1 MSDNEDESADAEVN
15 EIESKELGS
24 TLEDSDGL
32 EDAQNDLKIYIPS
45 INLDED
51 QFDDNKPSTFR
62 SSGVKEK
69 LVQLKIPYRKEKI
82 DKLTDMVISDY
93 FWQRLSEN
101 RTVLVE
107 DAALSELMGDPDLS
121 EYFKSDREAVV
132 GADAKAEED
141 VAQIELNFKRMLLD
155 LVGETL
161 HDLYLEKYEEPTCVS
176 NFFPGIKNSLK
187 KHHFKSIIRGPQ
199 SQEEAQK
206 MIKKKINKLLKLAVS
221 TESFLD
227 TKPEINAKSK
237 WRTHKKLDLVDSLL
251 DTEMREQEHEWSNYE
266 LEEYEA
272 KILISNT
279 IFDMILKDTVDCFQ
293 LNMLRKLERQE
304 SS

>member
-24 TLEDSDGL
+24 TLEDSEGM

-51 QFDDNKPSTFR
+51 QFDDTKPSTFR

-82 DKLTDMVISDY
+82 DKLTDMVIGDY
-93 FWQRLSEN
+93 FWQRLSVN

-107 DAALSELMGDPDLS
+107 DEALSELMGDPDLS

-155 LVGETL
+155 LVGEML
-161 HDLYLEKYEEPTCVS
+161 HDLYLEKYEEPTSVS
-176 NFFPGIKNSLK
+176 NFFPGIKKSLK
-187 KHHFKSIIRGPQ
+187 KLHFKSIIRGPQ

-206 MIKKKINKLLKLAVS
+206 IIKTKINKLLKLAVS

-227 TKPEINAKSK
+227 AKPEINAKSK
-237 WRTHKKLDLVDSLL
+237 WRTHKKLDLVDNLL
-251 DTEMREQEHEWSNYE
+251 DAEMREQEHEWSNYE